1 MICSVKWNKGDRVM
15 NLPNKLTVARII
27 MTPLFMAAMLIE
39 FPHHYLV
46 AVLMFAVAALTDLL
60 DGKIARARGIVTNFG
75 KFLDP
80 LADKMLT
87 TSAFIAF
94 LAKGFGTG
102 IAWVLFIVLF
112 REFMIASLRLVAV
125 SSETKKVIPAN
136 IWGKIKTVTQMVAI
150 IFGIAVLYFNE
161 SVLPLLNGILSATNE
176 ITAVLYIVFDVLLWI
191 STLFAVISGVIYMKD
206 SFEFI
211 DPSK

>member
-1 MICSVKWNKGDRVM
+1 M
-15 NLPNKLTVARII
+15 NLPNRLTVLRII

-46 AVLMFAVAALTDLL
+46 ALLLFAIASFTDML
-60 DGKIARARGIVTNFG
+60 DGKIARARNLVPNFG

-80 LADKMLT
+80 HADKMLT
-87 TSAFIAF
+87 TAAF
-94 LAKGFGTG
+94 LAFIKEGFGFG

-112 REFMIASLRLVAV
+112 REFMIASLRLVVV
-125 SSETKKVIPAN
+125 SSDSKKVIAAN
-136 IWGKIKTVTQMVAI
+136 MWGKLKTVTQMVAI
-150 IFGIAVLYFNE
+150 IFGIAVLYYNDT
-161 SVLPLLNGILSATNE
+161 LADILSAPN
-176 ITAVLYIVFDVLLWI
+176 AVSGVLMTVFDVILWI
-191 STLFAVISGVIYMKD
+191 STVFAVISGVIYMKD

>member
-1 MICSVKWNKGDRVM
+1 M
-15 NLPNKLTVARII
+15 NLPNRLTVLRII

-46 AVLMFAVAALTDLL
+46 ALLLFAIASFTDML
-60 DGKIARARGIVTNFG
+60 DGKIARARNLVTNFG

-80 LADKMLT
+80 LADKMIT
-87 TSAFIAF
+87 TTAF
-94 LAKGFGTG
+94 LAFLKEGFGFG

-112 REFMIASLRLVAV
+112 REFMIASLRLVVV
-125 SSETKKVIPAN
+125 SSDSKKVIAAN
-136 IWGKIKTVTQMVAI
+136 MWGKLKTVTQMVAI
-150 IFGIAVLYFNE
+150 IFGIAVLYYHDT
-161 SVLPLLNGILSATNE
+161 LTDILSAPN
-176 ITAVLYIVFDVLLWI
+176 AVSGVLMTVFDVILWI
-191 STLFAVISGVIYMKD
+191 STVFAVISGVIYMKD

>member
-1 MICSVKWNKGDRVM
+1 M

-27 MTPLFMAAMLIE
+27 MTPLFMAAMMIE
-39 FPHHYLV
+39 FPHHYIVALV
-46 AVLMFAVAALTDLL
+46 LFVAASLTDLL

-87 TSAFIAF
+87 TAAFLAF
-94 LAKGFGTG
+94 LAKGFGYG
-102 IAWVLFIVLF
+102 IEWVLFIVLF

-125 SSETKKVIPAN
+125 SSENKKVIPAN
-136 IWGKIKTVTQMVAI
+136 IWGKTKTVTQMIAI
-150 IFGIAVLYFNE
+150 IYGIAVMYFNE
-161 SVLPLLNGILSATNE
+161 SILPLIEKAVAVPDVVGTVIMIL
-176 ITAVLYIVFDVLLWI
+176 FDIFLWV
-191 STLFAVISGVIYMKD
+191 STIFAVISGVIYTKE
-206 SFEFI
+206 SYEFI

>member
-1 MICSVKWNKGDRVM
+1 M

-46 AVLMFAVAALTDLL
+46 AVLLFAVAALTDLL

-80 LADKMLT
+80 LADKMLP

-136 IWGKIKTVTQMVAI
+136 IWGKIKTVTQMIAI
-150 IFGIAVLYFNE
+150 VFGIAVLYFNE
-161 SVLPLLNGILSATNE
+161 SILPLLSGVLSATNE
-176 ITAVLYIVFDVLLWI
+176 ITCILLIAFDVLLWI

>member
-1 MICSVKWNKGDRVM
+1 M

-46 AVLMFAVAALTDLL
+46 AVLLFAVAALADLL

>member
-1 MICSVKWNKGDRVM
+1 M

-46 AVLMFAVAALTDLL
+46 AVLLFAVAALTDLL

-112 REFMIASLRLVAV
+112 RVLMIAYLRLVAV

-176 ITAVLYIVFDVLLWI
+176 ITAILYIVFDVLLWI

>member
-1 MICSVKWNKGDRVM
+1 M

-27 MTPLFMAAMLIE
+27 MTPLFMAAMMIE
-39 FPHHYLV
+39 FPRHYIVALV
-46 AVLMFAVAALTDLL
+46 LFVVASLTDLL

-87 TSAFIAF
+87 TAAFLAF
-94 LAKGFGTG
+94 LAKDFGYG
-102 IAWVLFIVLF
+102 IEWVLFIVLF

-125 SSETKKVIPAN
+125 SSENKKVIPAN
-136 IWGKIKTVTQMVAI
+136 IWGKTKTVTQMIAI
-150 IFGIAVLYFNE
+150 IMGIAVMYFNE
-161 SVLPLLNGILSATNE
+161 SVVGLLGNSGIIVPET
-176 ITAVLYIVFDVLLWI
+176 VLNVIMLVFNIVLWV

-206 SFEFI
+206 SYEFI

>member
-1 MICSVKWNKGDRVM
+1 M

-27 MTPLFMAAMLIE
+27 MTPLFMAAMMIE
-39 FPHHYLV
+39 FPHHYIVALV
-46 AVLMFAVAALTDLL
+46 LFVVASLTDLL

-87 TSAFIAF
+87 TAAFLAF
-94 LAKGFGTG
+94 LAKSFGYG
-102 IAWVLFIVLF
+102 IEWVLFIVLF

-125 SSETKKVIPAN
+125 SSENKKVIPAN
-136 IWGKIKTVTQMVAI
+136 MWGKTKTVTQMIAI
-150 IFGIAVLYFNE
+150 IYGIAVMYFNE
-161 SVLPLLNGILSATNE
+161 SILPLIEKAVAVPDVVGTVIMILFD
-176 ITAVLYIVFDVLLWI
+176 IVLWV
-191 STLFAVISGVIYMKD
+191 STIFAVISGVIYTKE
-206 SFEFI
+206 SYEFI

>member
-1 MICSVKWNKGDRVM
+1 M
-15 NLPNKLTVARII
+15 NLPNQLTVARII
-27 MTPLFMAAMLIE
+27 MTPLFMAAMLIN

-46 AVLMFAVAALTDLL
+46 ALVLFAAASFTDFL
-60 DGKIARARGIVTNFG
+60 DGNIARARGIVTNFG

-87 TSAFIAF
+87 TAAFLAF
-94 LAKGFGTG
+94 LAKGFGWG

-125 SSETKKVIPAN
+125 SSEVKKVIPAN
-136 IWGKIKTVTQMVAI
+136 MWGKVKTVTQMGAI
-150 IFGIAVLYFNE
+150 IFGIALLYFAE
-161 SVLPLLNGILSATNE
+161 SILPMLKLSGDVAVNL
-176 ITAVLYIVFDVLLWI
+176 INVLYIVYCVLLWV
-191 STLFAVISGVIYMKD
+191 STVVAVISGAIYMKD

>member
-1 MICSVKWNKGDRVM
+1 M

-27 MTPLFMAAMLIE
+27 MTPLFMAAMMIE
-39 FPHHYLV
+39 FPHHYIVALV
-46 AVLMFAVAALTDLL
+46 LFVVASLTDLL

-87 TSAFIAF
+87 TAAFLAF
-94 LAKGFGTG
+94 LAKGFGYG
-102 IAWVLFIVLF
+102 IEWVLFIVLF

-125 SSETKKVIPAN
+125 SSENKKVIPAN
-136 IWGKIKTVTQMVAI
+136 IWGKTKTVTQMIAI
-150 IFGIAVLYFNE
+150 IYGIAVMYFNE
-161 SVLPLLNGILSATNE
+161 SILPLIEKAVAVPDVVGTVIMILFD
-176 ITAVLYIVFDVLLWI
+176 IVLWV
-191 STLFAVISGVIYMKD
+191 STIFAVISGVIYTKE
-206 SFEFI
+206 SYEFI

>member
-1 MICSVKWNKGDRVM
+1 M
-15 NLPNKLTVARII
+15 NLPNQLTVARII
-27 MTPLFMAAMLIE
+27 MTPLFMAAMLIN

-46 AVLMFAVAALTDLL
+46 ALVLFAAASFTDFL
-60 DGKIARARGIVTNFG
+60 DGNIARARGIVTNFG

-87 TSAFIAF
+87 TAAFLAF
-94 LAKGFGTG
+94 LAKGFGWG

-125 SSETKKVIPAN
+125 SSEVKKVIPAN
-136 IWGKIKTVTQMVAI
+136 MWGKVKTVTQMGAI
-150 IFGIAVLYFNE
+150 IFGIALLYFAE
-161 SVLPLLNGILSATNE
+161 SILPMLNLSW
-176 ITAVLYIVFDVLLWI
+176 TASVNTINVLYIVYCVLLWV
-191 STLFAVISGVIYMKD
+191 STVVAVISGAIYMKD

>member
-1 MICSVKWNKGDRVM
+1 M
-15 NLPNKLTVARII
+15 NLPNQLTVARII
-27 MTPLFMAAMLIE
+27 MTPLFMAAMLIN

-46 AVLMFAVAALTDLL
+46 ALVLFAAASFTDFL
-60 DGKIARARGIVTNFG
+60 DGNIARARGVVTNFG

-87 TSAFIAF
+87 TAAFLAF
-94 LAKGFGTG
+94 LAKGFGWG

-125 SSETKKVIPAN
+125 SSEVKKVIPAN
-136 IWGKIKTVTQMVAI
+136 MWGKVKTVTQMIAI
-150 IFGIAVLYFNE
+150 IFGIALLYFAE
-161 SVLPLLNGILSATNE
+161 SILPMLNLSW
-176 ITAVLYIVFDVLLWI
+176 TAAVNTINVLYILYCILLWV
-191 STLFAVISGVIYMKD
+191 STVVAVISGAIYMKD
-206 SFEFI
+206 SYEFI

>member
-1 MICSVKWNKGDRVM
+1 M

-27 MTPLFMAAMLIE
+27 MTPLFMAAMMIE
-39 FPHHYLV
+39 FPHHYIVALV
-46 AVLMFAVAALTDLL
+46 LFVVASLTDLL

-87 TSAFIAF
+87 TAAFLAF
-94 LAKGFGTG
+94 LAKDFGYG
-102 IAWVLFIVLF
+102 IEWVLFIVLF

-125 SSETKKVIPAN
+125 SSENKKVIPAN
-136 IWGKIKTVTQMVAI
+136 IWGKTKTVTQMIAI
-150 IFGIAVLYFNE
+150 IYGIAVMYFNE
-161 SVLPLLNGILSATNE
+161 SILPLIE
-176 ITAVLYIVFDVLLWI
+176 KAVAVPDVVGTVIMLLFDIVLWV
-191 STLFAVISGVIYMKD
+191 STIFAVISGVIYTKE
-206 SFEFI
+206 SYEFI